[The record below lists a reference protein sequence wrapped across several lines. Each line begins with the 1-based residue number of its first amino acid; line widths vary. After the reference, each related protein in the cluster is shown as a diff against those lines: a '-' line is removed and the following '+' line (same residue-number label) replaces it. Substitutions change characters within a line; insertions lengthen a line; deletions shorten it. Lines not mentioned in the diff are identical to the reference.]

1 VSLDEAAV
9 LSPGRAEELIALDD
23 ALKSLAIID
32 VRRSHVVELRF
43 FGGLS
48 NEEIAEVLKISPN
61 TVMRD
66 WKVPKA
72 WLYRA
77 MSRSRRMNPERW
89 QQASRILEIALERS
103 PERRAAYLDEV
114 CANDDELRREV
125 ESLLLASAQA
135 GRKWSVSLV

>member
-1 VSLDEAAV
+1 MSLDEAAV

-66 WKVPKA
+66 WKMARA
-72 WLYRA
+72 W
-77 MSRSRRMNPERW
+77 
-89 QQASRILEIALERS
+89 
-103 PERRAAYLDEV
+103 
-114 CANDDELRREV
+114 LRREMN
-125 ESLLLASAQA
+125 
-135 GRKWSVSLV
+135 R